1 MRNWRVLT
9 AVTAVVL
16 AALAALLAYRYLDDA
31 DERAQEDVE
40 LVGVLVA
47 KGDIPR
53 GTTGQAAI
61 DADLFETREVPRN
74 AVPDMARDNTEGIA
88 DLVAS
93 SKVGKGQFIVYDTF
107 VEPSRLEGFSSS
119 LPEGK
124 QAISLTVDA
133 MRGVAGFVVPND
145 TVSLIVTLEV
155 EDLVVPAEGSN
166 VTQTPPL
173 TTTAFLIPG
182 VKVLAVDDT
191 TITSPAASTAP
202 AEGSTEGETSSAAPA
217 SSATFTLEVTPRQ
230 ALQIAHAMQGEGQ
243 VYLSLNP
250 PGFEAKDLTL
260 PAEIV
265 EAYNWFDQELT
276 KLDEVR
282 AEIRAASSGLPT
294 G

>member
-16 AALAALLAYRYLDDA
+16 AALAAVLAYQYLGDA
-31 DERAQEDVE
+31 DERAKEDVE
-40 LVGVLVA
+40 LVDALVA

-53 GTTGQAAI
+53 GTTGRAAL
-61 DADLFETREVPRN
+61 DADLFETRSVPRN
-74 AVPDMARDNTEGIA
+74 AVPEMARANTDGVV

-93 SKVGKGQFIVYDTF
+93 AKISAGQFIVQESF
-107 VEPSRLEGFSSS
+107 VEPSRLEGFSST

-124 QAISLTVDA
+124 QAISVTVDA
-133 MRGVAGFVVPND
+133 MRGVAGFVLPND
-145 TVSLIVTLEV
+145 TVSVLVTLDV
-155 EDLVVPAEGSN
+155 EDLTVPVEGAAA
-166 VTQTPPL
+166 TQLPSI

-191 TITSPAASTAP
+191 TITSAVSAAP
-202 AEGSTEGETSSAAPA
+202 AEDGTEGDGSTEAPA

-230 ALQIAHAMQGEGQ
+230 SLQIAHAMQGAGQ
-243 VYLSLNP
+243 VYLTLNP
-250 PGFEAKDLTL
+250 PGFEGKDLTI

-265 EAYNWFDQELT
+265 EAFNWFDQELT
-276 KLDEVR
+276 MLDSVR
-282 AEIRAASSGLPT
+282 EQLRSASSGLPT